1 MEDQAKELRDYIDA
15 FRRHRTSILIV
26 GATLFV
32 ISLGVAMLWPPTY
45 RSAAT
50 ILIEEQQIPSDLVR
64 STITS
69 YAAQRIQVISQR
81 VMTRANLMQVIEKYD
96 LYRDKRRKETIEE
109 ILDSMRQDIGL
120 SMINADVIDPRSGQP
135 TRSTIA
141 FTLAFESNDAKVAQK
156 VANELTTLYLNEN
169 LKTRAEKA
177 SETTLFLTSESERLG
192 QYIAELEG
200 KLAEFKRKNSGRLPG
215 SSQAT
220 MQFIDRTER
229 ELSDTES
236 KIRLLEDRKIYQ
248 EGLLVQVSPMGT
260 VSGQGGEQVQDPI
273 TRLKMLRSQYFNVS
287 ARYSSDHPDVL
298 QIKRQIEALEKS
310 TGSVDSS
317 GEQAKELSRLRA
329 ELATAREKYSTDHP
343 DVVRLTKAVTAQEE
357 ALKKRLPP
365 TPERLVAEE
374 NPQNPAYITLKSQI
388 TSDKNEIEALI
399 VKRNELKIK
408 LADYEKKM
416 IQTPEVEREYL
427 ALTRDYENSVR
438 KYQDIKAKQLE
449 AEVGQELEKERK
461 GERFSLIDPPQ
472 LPEEPIKPNRPAIII
487 LGFLLSI
494 TGSFG
499 YAVVTESMDSSV
511 RGVKGVTA
519 LMEAAPLSVIP
530 YMKNREDSM
539 RAEKTRKIAVAAFA
553 GGLVLL
559 VVLAHFL
566 WTPLDVLWFKG
577 LRKVDTVIGG

>member
-1 MEDQAKELRDYIDA
+1 MEDQTKELRDYIDA
-15 FRRHRTSILIV
+15 FRRRRSSILIV

-96 LYRDKRRKETIEE
+96 LYRDRRRRETTEE

-120 SMINADVIDPRSGQP
+120 SMINADVVDPRSGQP
-135 TRSTIA
+135 TKATIA
-141 FTLAFESNDAKVAQK
+141 FTLAFEGNDAKVAQK

-177 SETTLFLTSESERLG
+177 SETTLFLASESERLG

-248 EGLLVQVSPMGT
+248 EGLLVQISPMGT
-260 VSGQGGEQVQDPI
+260 AAEPGGEQVQDPI
-273 TRLKMLRSQYFNVS
+273 TRLKMLRSEYFNVS
-287 ARYSSDHPDVL
+287 ARYSSDHPDVTR
-298 QIKRQIEALEKS
+298 IKRQIEALEKS

-427 ALTRDYENSVR
+427 ALMRDYENSVR